1 MTKPN
6 VIRLA
11 TPFERIKIYNVS
23 PEIALRRAIITQAMI
38 DATNT
43 SPKREAKKI
52 EYEAKEWI
60 FGGSEEFLSTCSE
73 AEITPSLVVKVTKE
87 LIKLHKSKLRF
98 GDKRDT
104 SLKSKSTK
112 NTNKNTKKFTY

>member
-1 MTKPN
+1 MAKPN
-6 VIRLA
+6 VIRLT
-11 TPFERIKIYNVS
+11 TPFERIKLYNVS
-23 PEIALRRAIITQAMI
+23 PDVALRSAIITQAII

-60 FGGSEEFLSTCSE
+60 FGGSEAFLSTCSE
-73 AEITPSLVVKVTKE
+73 AGINPSLVVKITKE
-87 LIKLHKSKLRF
+87 LIKLHKGKLRF
-98 GDKRDT
+98 RDKRVA

-112 NTNKNTKKFTY
+112 NTKKFPY